1 MQVTSNPIPTAD
13 PRVVTKINL
22 DRALNRLETK
32 VLSSPEA
39 HSRLQHSHYERVRTF
54 ANLEH
59 ARTLL
64 LRIEH
69 DSSSLKIQ
77 SQKAAAQTSLSAQR
91 AMIKRLSDRL
101 SELERNGDDSADWQ
115 ERTAERGEED
125 DILALDVGQKPD
137 PTTKSKKETEADTT
151 DLAHSGSHRRHPS
164 EPQNVIRNRNLH
176 PKSQSLKPGD
186 MTSLNAHTTGASTS
200 QQQQT
205 PPSITTA
212 QILESSSS
220 TQEALT
226 SSLVSMATQL
236 KKSSQAF
243 SASLVED
250 TAHLDRA
257 VEGLDRNTSGMDAAG
272 SKMGLFKRMSEGQ
285 GWWGRMML
293 YAWIAGLW
301 VVAILLVGVGPK
313 LRF

>member
-13 PRVVTKINL
+13 PRLVTKINL
-22 DRALNRLETK
+22 DRALSRLEVK

-39 HSRLQHSHYERVRTF
+39 QSRLQHSHYERVRTS

-91 AMIKRLSDRL
+91 ALIKRLSDRL
-101 SELERNGDDSADWQ
+101 SELERSGDNRADWQ
-115 ERTAERGEED
+115 DAKAEGEEEED
-125 DILALDVGQKPD
+125 LLAPTASQDPD
-137 PTTKSKKETEADTT
+137 AATTSKTEADKDAQTLT
-151 DLAHSGSHRRHPS
+151 QSSSHHRHPS
-164 EPQNVIRNRNLH
+164 EPQNVIRNRNPQQNPQDLN
-176 PKSQSLKPGD
+176 PGD
-186 MTSLNAHTTGASTS
+186 MTSLTALTTGASTS
-200 QQQQT
+200 NQAT

-212 QILESSSS
+212 QLLESSSS

-236 KKSSQAF
+236 KQSSQAF

-257 VEGLDRNTSGMDAAG
+257 VEGLDRNASGMDAASG
-272 SKMGLFKRMSEGQ
+272 KMGLLRRMSEGK

-293 YAWIAGLW
+293 YAWIGGLW